1 MLLGVD
7 HAFVFEHLQ
16 VRVDGTRTGSPE
28 STAHLLQP
36 THNLIAMGR
45 VLLQR
50 GQDGASD
57 VTSTHSS
64 TAAPV
69 GAISAPTA
77 ASAVHVV
84 VFVMPMRSAHAAP
97 IAW

>member
-1 MLLGVD
+1 
-7 HAFVFEHLQ
+7 
-16 VRVDGTRTGSPE
+16 
-28 STAHLLQP
+28 
-36 THNLIAMGR
+36 MGR

-50 GQDGASD
+50 SQDGATD
-57 VTSTHSS
+57 IASTHASP
-64 TAAPV
+64 AAPV

-84 VFVMPMRSAHAAP
+84 VFVVPVRSAHAAP